1 MEQNVFALE
10 QVIEPPAADG
20 TPRAATSGDV
30 ELLTRWWRAF
40 VEEAVPDDDQGP
52 ARDVEMIER
61 RLAQN
66 ALSIWEVD
74 GVAVAMCGHGGRTPN
89 GIRIGPVYTPPE
101 HRGRGYATSLT
112 ARVSQR
118 QLDTGRRFCFL
129 YTDRDN
135 PTSNAIY
142 ERIGYRKVCEAA
154 QLAFE

>member
-1 MEQNVFALE
+1 LCTRLGPTVPSRHGAERVRTRAGDR
-10 QVIEPPAADG
+10 AADQ
-20 TPRAATSGDV
+20 S
-30 ELLTRWWRAF
+30 
-40 VEEAVPDDDQGP
+40 P
-52 ARDVEMIER
+52 ARDVETIER

-66 ALSIWEVD
+66 TLSIWEVD

-118 QLDTGRRFCFL
+118 QLDDGRRFCFL
-129 YTDRDN
+129 YTDRAN

-154 QLAFE
+154 QLAFESLFRTASGASSPRPCRP